1 MNTMMRAVKKNEA
14 LIYSAAGLA
23 ALAVLLIAFNFLAGR
38 TAVRADFTQ
47 GKLYT
52 LSEGT
57 RKALAKLDAP
67 VKVRVY
73 ISQGDAAMPV
83 QLKTFAKNVE
93 DLLREFKA
101 VAGSNLVIE
110 KFNPKPDS
118 DEEDAAQ
125 LDGVEPQTL
134 TTGEQFYLGLSISK
148 LDRKQAISALSAQRE
163 RLLEYDLIRAIMR
176 VAVTE
181 KPVLGV
187 MSALPVMGAPFNPM
201 ARQAQPTEAWA
212 LMSELKRDFDV
223 KVIGMD
229 AESIDPAIKTILLIQ
244 PRDIMERAE
253 YALDQFVMR
262 GGKLIAFV
270 DPHMYFD
277 QQPNPMMPMA
287 GGQAGQ
293 SSLPRLFKAWGVGME
308 AGKVLAD
315 INYASGA
322 GQRTT
327 PTVLTLNRKAFN
339 RDDVALGQI
348 DTLLLA
354 FSGVFD
360 IKPADG
366 LKVSE
371 LIRSSSNT
379 MMIDGIV
386 ASLSGDTAMKG
397 FVPLNKSLPL
407 AVRLS
412 GKFKTAFPEGQPA
425 DPFAKPAPKPD
436 GKSDSAAPA
445 KAPAA
450 APLKE
455 SAGENTVVLVAD
467 ADMLADGAAV
477 EVQNIFGQRVV
488 TPSNGNLAFAQG
500 LVEQAA
506 AGDDLSSLR
515 TRQSIFR
522 PLTVVREMEADA
534 QKQYF
539 SKIKSL
545 EDDLMQTTE
554 KMQALQKQSGAQK
567 SAQILTPAQQA
578 EVERFKKRT
587 LDTRR
592 ELKDLRKNLR
602 QDAEALQFWTKVANI
617 AIVPLLVALFGIGV
631 AVLRGRRTGGTKL
644 KGA

>member
-1 MNTMMRAVKKNEA
+1 MNAMLQAIKKNEA
-14 LIYSAAGLA
+14 LVYSAAGLA

-134 TTGEQFYLGLSISK
+134 TTGEQFYLGLSVSK

-163 RLLEYDLIRAIMR
+163 RLLEYDLIRAITR

-223 KVIGMD
+223 KIVGMD

-253 YALDQFVMR
+253 YALDQFVLR

-436 GKSDSAAPA
+436 AAAAPA
-445 KAPAA
+445 KAPAT

-631 AVLRGRRTGGTKL
+631 AVLRGRRAGGTKL